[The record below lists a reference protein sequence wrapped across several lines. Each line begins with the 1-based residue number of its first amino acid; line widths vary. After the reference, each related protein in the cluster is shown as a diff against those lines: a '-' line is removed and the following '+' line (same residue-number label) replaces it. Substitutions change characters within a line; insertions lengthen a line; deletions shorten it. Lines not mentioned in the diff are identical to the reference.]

1 MCRRFFYLH
10 GNGVYTVPIVKAV
23 WGFLK
28 SFRRI
33 FHKTYLW
40 AKKYHIFYLLLG
52 LLAPKKTYPETENRY
67 RYGVVICARNEEK
80 VIGNLIDSIQ
90 AQSYDSRLVQIF
102 VAADN
107 CTDSTAEIC
116 RRKGCTVYERN
127 DPEHARKGYAMQFL
141 FEQIGRDYGIESFD
155 GYIVFDADNL
165 LHPDFITEL
174 NKAFDTGAGVVVG
187 YRNTKNFDRNFISAG
202 YGIHFM
208 RSVVT
213 YHRPRVW
220 LHTSTH
226 IAGTG
231 FVIASRLL
239 KDGWRYTCLTED
251 TQFTLNSVAAGEYI
265 AFCEDAEFFDEQ
277 PYELRVMARQRI
289 RWIKGRMYS
298 FFSTLPGLF
307 KGIFTNGRRGF
318 ACYDM
323 IVYAFPGSTYY
334 AFRQLVFPLLGF
346 LLSGLWALATGAALT
361 KGASSHRPFWLA
373 LWLLAEPQLR
383 AYLRKLIRGAL
394 VVIRERRHIRC
405 STPKLILYTLAF
417 PWFDTVGPF
426 LAIAAL
432 FTRARWKP
440 IKHDADIS
448 IDQLTQPPPCN
459 K

>member
-1 MCRRFFYLH
+1 MEFFLSL
-10 GNGVYTVPIVKAV
+10 GN
-23 WGFLK
+23 FLRK
-28 SFRRI
+28 FFRG
-33 FHKTYLW
+33 FHKGYIW
-40 AKKYHIFYLLLG
+40 AKKYNVFYLFLG
-52 LLAPKKTYPETENRY
+52 LFAPKKTYKETENRY
-67 RYGVVICARNEEK
+67 RYGIIVCARNEEK
-80 VIGNLIDSIQ
+80 VIGNLIDSINS
-90 AQSYDSRLVQIF
+90 QSYPREYTEIF
-102 VAADN
+102 VVADN

-116 RRKGCTVYERN
+116 RSKGCTVYERH
-127 DPEHARKGYAMQFL
+127 DPEHARKGYAMQYL
-141 FEQIGRDYGIESFD
+141 FEQIKRDRGIESFD
-155 GYIVFDADNL
+155 GYVVFDADNL
-165 LHPDFITEL
+165 LHPEFITEL

-239 KDGWRYTCLTED
+239 KDGWKYTCLTED

-298 FFSTLPGLF
+298 FFTTFWGLF
-307 KGIFTNGRRGF
+307 KGIFTKGLKGF
-318 ACYDM
+318 SCYDM
-323 IVYAFPGSTYY
+323 ICYDFPGSTYY
-334 AFRQLVFPLLGF
+334 AFRQLLIPPVKFI
-346 LLSGLWALATGAALT
+346 LSRLWALFVGSAAVSAHSPRRTL
-361 KGASSHRPFWLA
+361 WIA
-373 LWLLAEPQLR
+373 LWVIIEPYLR
-383 AYLRKLIRGAL
+383 SYLRKFIKGAL
-394 VVIRERRHIRC
+394 VVLRERPHIRC
-405 STPKLILYTLAF
+405 SGAKLIFYTLAF

-426 LAIAAL
+426 LAVAAL
-432 FTRARWKP
+432 FARAQWKP
-440 IKHDADIS
+440 IKHDAAIS
-448 IDQLTQPPPCN
+448 IDQLGLAEEENPAVT

>member
-1 MCRRFFYLH
+1 MKFFLSL
-10 GNGVYTVPIVKAV
+10 GN
-23 WGFLK
+23 FLRK
-28 SFRRI
+28 FFRG
-33 FHKTYLW
+33 FHKGYIW
-40 AKKYHIFYLLLG
+40 AKKYNVFYLFLG
-52 LLAPKKTYPETENRY
+52 LFAPKKTYKETENRY
-67 RYGVVICARNEEK
+67 RYGIIVCARNEEK
-80 VIGNLIDSIQ
+80 VIGNLIDSINS
-90 AQSYDSRLVQIF
+90 QSYPREYTEIF
-102 VAADN
+102 VVADN

-116 RRKGCTVYERN
+116 RSKGCTVYERH
-127 DPEHARKGYAMQFL
+127 DPEHARKGYAMQYL
-141 FEQIGRDYGIESFD
+141 FEQIKRDRGIESFD
-155 GYIVFDADNL
+155 GYVVFDADNL
-165 LHPDFITEL
+165 LHPEFMTEL

-239 KDGWRYTCLTED
+239 KDGWKYTCLTED

-277 PYELRVMARQRI
+277 PYELKVMARQRI

-298 FFSTLPGLF
+298 FFTTFWGLF
-307 KGIFTNGRRGF
+307 KGIFTKGLKGF

-323 IVYAFPGSTYY
+323 ICYAFPGSTYY
-334 AFRQLVFPLLGF
+334 AFRQLLIPPVKFII
-346 LLSGLWALATGAALT
+346 SRLWALFVGSAAVSAHSPRRT
-361 KGASSHRPFWLA
+361 
-373 LWLLAEPQLR
+373 LWITLWVIIEPYLR
-383 AYLRKLIRGAL
+383 SYLRKFIKGAL
-394 VVIRERRHIRC
+394 VVLRERPHIRC
-405 STPKLILYTLAF
+405 SGAKLVFYTLVF

-426 LAIAAL
+426 LAVAAL
-432 FTRARWKP
+432 FARAQWKP
-440 IKHDADIS
+440 IKHDAAIS
-448 IDQLTQPPPCN
+448 IDQLGLSEEENQVVT